1 MPNRLANE
9 TSPYLQQHASNP
21 VDWYP
26 WGPEALEKAR
36 AEGKPILLSIG
47 YSACHWCH
55 VMAHESFADE
65 STAALMNAG
74 FVNVKVDREERPD
87 LDRIYQLA
95 HQMLTQRGG
104 GWPLTMFLSPE
115 DQRPFFGGTYFP
127 KEPRYGMP
135 AFPQLLGRVA
145 QYYRER
151 RTEIREQNAAL
162 VQAFDDH
169 APAPAD
175 PQQVLDDV
183 PLRSGRRQIEASF
196 DGQYGGFGGA
206 PKFPHP
212 TTIER
217 LLRDW
222 HATAGR
228 PEPDLQ
234 ALYMATLTLQRM
246 AEGGLYDQLGGGFC
260 RYSVDASW
268 MIPHFEKMLYDNGA
282 LLAVYAQAAVATGD
296 EFFARIAGETADWM
310 IRDLQAA
317 DGGFGSSF
325 DADSEGHEGRFYVWQ
340 ADEVRAALPPADYP
354 LFAARFGLDRAPNFE
369 ERDWH
374 LHAFRPLED
383 IATDAGLPLAEVTRR
398 IEAAGDGLL
407 RRRNRRTWPARDDK
421 ALTSWNALA
430 IRGLARAAR
439 ALRRPDL
446 AEAATRALDFV
457 RGTLWRDGR
466 LLATA
471 RDGRASLP
479 AYLDDHALLAD
490 AILELAQ
497 VRWRTGELEFAAELL
512 ELLLARF
519 EDREGGGFFFTAD
532 DHEALF
538 HRSKGFG
545 DEATPSGNG
554 IAAQV
559 LLRMGYLLGEPRW
572 LAAAEHTLQA
582 AWPALAKFPQAHTS
596 MLTALEEYLDPPQA
610 VVLRGESA
618 SIERWRTEL
627 DRLYAPS
634 RMLLAIP
641 SDATGL
647 PPGLADKRPPAPGPF
662 APAGARAGASPGAP
676 AGAAAGDAVMAYF
689 CQGSQCS
696 APITSLPELV
706 RHLRLQL
713 DSPPE
718 DHP

>member
-1 MPNRLANE
+1 MPNRLAGE
-9 TSPYLQQHASNP
+9 TSPYLLQHATQP

-26 WGPEALEKAR
+26 WGPEALQKAR

-55 VMAHESFADE
+55 VMAHESFDDDD
-65 STAALMNAG
+65 TAVLMNEA

-87 LDRIYQLA
+87 LDRLYQLA

-104 GWPLTMFLSPE
+104 GWPLTMFLSPG

-127 KEPRYGMP
+127 KEPRHGLP
-135 AFPQLLGRVA
+135 AFRDLLGRVA
-145 QYYRER
+145 QYWRER
-151 RTEIREQNAAL
+151 GAEIREQNAAL
-162 VQAFDDH
+162 VQAFDAI

-175 PQQVLDDV
+175 PRQVLDET
-183 PLRSGRRQIEASF
+183 PLRNGRRQVEASF
-196 DGQYGGFGGA
+196 DREQGGFGGA
-206 PKFPHP
+206 PKFPAP

-222 HATAGR
+222 HATSGET
-228 PEPDLQ
+228 EPDLQ
-234 ALYMATLTLQRM
+234 ALYMATLTLMRM
-246 AEGGLYDQLGGGFC
+246 AEGGLYDQLAGGFC

-296 EFFARIAGETADWM
+296 GFFARIAGETADWM

-340 ADEVRAALPPADYP
+340 RDEVRAALPPDDYP
-354 LFAARFGLDRAPNFE
+354 LFAARFGLDREPNFE
-369 ERDWH
+369 GRDWH
-374 LHAFRPLED
+374 LHACRPLPD
-383 IATDAGLPLAEVTRR
+383 IAAEAGLPLADVERR
-398 IEAAGDGLL
+398 IDAARDAL
-407 RRRNRRTWPARDDK
+407 RLRRNRRIWPARDDK

-446 AEAATRALDFV
+446 AAAATRALDFV
-457 RGTLWRDGR
+457 RTTLWRDGR

-471 RDGRASLP
+471 RDGRAALP

-497 VRWRTGELEFAAELL
+497 VRWRDGELDFAAQLL

-519 EDREGGGFFFTAD
+519 EDREGGGLFFTAD

-538 HRSKGFG
+538 HRSKGFA
-545 DEATPSGNG
+545 DEATPSGNAV
-554 IAAQV
+554 AAQV

-572 LAAAEHTLQA
+572 LAAAGRTLQA
-582 AWPALAKFPQAHTS
+582 AWPALEKFPHAHTS
-596 MLTALEEYLDPPQA
+596 MLTALEEYLQPPQA
-610 VVLRGESA
+610 VVLRGA
-618 SIERWRTEL
+618 AAGVARWHAEL
-627 DRLYAPS
+627 DRLYAP
-634 RMLLAIP
+634 RRLLLAIP
-641 SDATGL
+641 GEATGL
-647 PPGLADKRPPAPGPF
+647 PPGLADKRPPGD
-662 APAGARAGASPGAP
+662 AGA
-676 AGAAAGDAVMAYF
+676 VIAYL
-689 CQGSQCS
+689 CEGSQCS
-696 APITSLPELV
+696 APIDTLPELV
-706 RHLRLQL
+706 RNLRLGVGAPL
-713 DSPPE
+713 EEP
-718 DHP
+718 